1 VTYILLQFERTA
13 LHWAVIKENIPLVET
28 LIRSGADVNA
38 HDEVSWNVCDEMSW
52 SVSVTS
58 KKHNPM

>member
-1 VTYILLQFERTA
+1 MTYILLQFERTA

-38 HDEVSWNVCDEMSW
+38 HDEVSWNVCDEMS
-52 SVSVTS
+52 
-58 KKHNPM
+58 